1 MGRLI
6 VLIMSFYVTGLAF
19 AQEKCDITI
28 EVTDISDEGK
38 GQVVFMLWDKED
50 GFPNERNKAYKIGK
64 VNDFGSSVSFTFKGV
79 SQGTYAVS
87 VHQDKDEDGEMK
99 TNFIGIPREPVG
111 ASNLTSMGKPK
122 FQKCKFSTNG
132 AEEKIN
138 IKFIVAN

>member
-1 MGRLI
+1 MRRLTM
-6 VLIMSFYVTGLAF
+6 LIAGFCMTAVAF
-19 AQEKCDITI
+19 AQEKSDITVQ
-28 EVTDISDEGK
+28 VTEISDEGK
-38 GQVVFMLWDKED
+38 GQVVFMLWANEE
-50 GFPNERNKAYKIGK
+50 GFPSERNKAYKIGK
-64 VNDFGSSVSFTFKGV
+64 VSDFGNSASYTFKGV
-79 SQGTYAVS
+79 PQGTYAVS